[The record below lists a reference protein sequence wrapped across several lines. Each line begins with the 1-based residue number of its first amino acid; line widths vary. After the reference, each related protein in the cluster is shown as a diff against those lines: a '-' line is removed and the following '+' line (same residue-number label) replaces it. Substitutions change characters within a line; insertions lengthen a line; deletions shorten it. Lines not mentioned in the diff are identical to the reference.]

1 MESVNIQATA
11 KTPRIDFNPEQGI
24 LEISGRS
31 TPEDSRVFYK
41 PLISWCEEY
50 ATDPPEKTT
59 VDVHLEHFDTS
70 SSKGLLD
77 LIKRLKTIREMH
89 KEVVVVWH
97 YDSDDEDI
105 LEAGE
110 NFENI
115 TGLPFRMTPH

>member
-1 MESVNIQATA
+1 MEKVNIQATA
-11 KTPRIDFNPEQGI
+11 KTPRIDFNPLNGL

-41 PLISWCEEY
+41 PLITWCEEY
-50 ATDPPEKTT
+50 ANNPAAKTT

-77 LIKRLKTIREMH
+77 LIKRLKTIKEMQ
-89 KEVVVVWH
+89 KEVEVVWH
-97 YDSDDEDI
+97 YESNDEDI

-110 NFENI
+110 NFEHI